1 MSRGIIIVGNESA
14 LLSAIES
21 EMARRAERHALAL
34 IPSRLSGSP
43 LPNAAAAM
51 APDAAAPSRIVLD
64 WIPGSAI
71 SARTLLIAAENR
83 LERIDEAVFVCDPP
97 PAGRAV
103 ANVSIADVEVMLNDQ
118 VKGWFF
124 LARELAAAF
133 RARGGGTLALVYPE
147 TAGKDE
153 GLLESAAL
161 AVFRSFTRSVLAEAG
176 GEPYVALGFSSGETG
191 DEAGFAAFIARQL
204 DEANRRGS
212 GKHHRYGKHGIFR

>member
-1 MSRGIIIVGNESA
+1 MSRGIIIAGNESA
-14 LLSAIES
+14 LLSAVEG
-21 EMARRAERHALAL
+21 EMAKRAERYALAL
-34 IPSRLSGSP
+34 IPNRLSGSGSP
-43 LPNAAAAM
+43 LT
-51 APDAAAPSRIVLD
+51 DAAAPDAPARICLD
-64 WIPGSAI
+64 WTPGSAI
-71 SARTLLIAAENR
+71 SARTLLLAAENR
-83 LERIDEAVFVCDPP
+83 LGSVDEAILVCDPP

-124 LARELAAAF
+124 LVREFAAAF
-133 RARGGGTLALVYPE
+133 RARGEGTLALVYPE

-176 GEPYVALGFSSGETG
+176 GEPYITLGFSSGETG

-204 DEANRRGS
+204 DEASRRGS
-212 GKHHRYGKHGIFR
+212 GKQHRYGKHGIFR